1 MTSNEEK
8 LQIVKKHIR
17 NYNDFPK
24 KGIMFWDVFSVLKEP
39 KIFHL
44 LKEVLVDTVKKID
57 PPIECIAALD
67 ARGFL
72 FGSLLSLEFNVP
84 FVPIRKK
91 GKLPGCT
98 FRASYSKEY
107 GEDTLE
113 VQIGSIKKG
122 QKLLIID
129 DLLATGGTLAC
140 SSQLAKQ
147 CGAEDITYLVVLEL
161 EDLKGRE
168 LISDHKLISL
178 IKL

>member
-1 MTSNEEK
+1 M
-8 LQIVKKHIR
+8 
-17 NYNDFPK
+17 
-24 KGIMFWDVFSVLKEP
+24 
-39 KIFHL
+39 
-44 LKEVLVDTVKKID
+44 
-57 PPIECIAALD
+57 
-67 ARGFL
+67 
-72 FGSLLSLEFNVP
+72 
-84 FVPIRKK
+84 
-91 GKLPGCT
+91 
-98 FRASYSKEY
+98 
-107 GEDTLE
+107 
-113 VQIGSIKKG
+113 QIGSIKKG